1 MANPSIVLSL
11 QASSSLSANGI
22 VEKPGVSS
30 LQSTT
35 SLAVNSVLLLGGVS
49 ELLVGSQLS
58 GTLLNL
64 IENSDEVGFTL
75 YIDKSRDLSLHIDKI
90 RDFDGHIDK
99 QRLETLYTERKY
111 KEGLIKK
118 DGANSSDMYIEKQ
131 KDFNLVRER

>member
-49 ELLVGSQLS
+49 ELLGSSRLS

-75 YIDKSRDLSLHIDKI
+75 CIDKSRDLSLHIDKI
-90 RDFDGHIDK
+90 RDFDGYIDK
-99 QRLETLYTERKY
+99 QKLETLYTEIKY
-111 KEGLIKK
+111 KESLLNE
-118 DGANSSDMYIEKQ
+118 DGTNSSDMYIQKQ